1 MPRKRNDACVNTC
14 CLRFIFRL
22 FHQKMESR
30 DIWTSDLRPRLVFSG
45 FPVYKGKFSIQTQPG
60 AQPDL
65 SVATKPGH
73 VNCLSAP
80 RGSVSSPH
88 LSSPSYWFFSLLRQC
103 LGISGGEK
111 KYNGVSSKEKMNS
124 FKTQDIVS
132 GKKVGTVT
140 GCWQWKASTQGFLG
154 HTSCVFLILWRKCS
168 YYLQRL
174 GSMGSPTAVGL
185 TGFSLEEG
193 ANHVGHGGV
202 Y

>member
-14 CLRFIFRL
+14 CLCFIFRL

-103 LGISGGEK
+103 LGISGGERNTMVCQAK
-111 KYNGVSSKEKMNS
+111 KKWTVLRP
-124 FKTQDIVS
+124 KTLSLVKRLVQWQDAGS
-132 GKKVGTVT
+132 GKPAHR
-140 GCWQWKASTQGFLG
+140 ASWDIPP
-154 HTSCVFLILWRKCS
+154 V
-168 YYLQRL
+168 
-174 GSMGSPTAVGL
+174 
-185 TGFSLEEG
+185 FSLFC
-193 ANHVGHGGV
+193 GGNAAIICSTWEV
-202 Y
+202 WDHPRQSV

>member
-1 MPRKRNDACVNTC
+1 MPSPLKEGENQLWCRYRTKTTLNLHSVLLALKGVISMPRKRNDACVNTC

-103 LGISGGEK
+103 LGISGGERNTMVCQAK
-111 KYNGVSSKEKMNS
+111 KK
-124 FKTQDIVS
+124 
-132 GKKVGTVT
+132 
-140 GCWQWKASTQGFLG
+140 
-154 HTSCVFLILWRKCS
+154 
-168 YYLQRL
+168 
-174 GSMGSPTAVGL
+174 
-185 TGFSLEEG
+185 
-193 ANHVGHGGV
+193 
-202 Y
+202 